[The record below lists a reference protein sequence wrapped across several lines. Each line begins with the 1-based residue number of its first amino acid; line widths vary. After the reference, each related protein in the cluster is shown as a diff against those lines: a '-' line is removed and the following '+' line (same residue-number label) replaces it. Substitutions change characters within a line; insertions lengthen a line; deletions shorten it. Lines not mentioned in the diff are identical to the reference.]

1 MNQAAIFDC
10 TGLIVTK
17 STQRRAIVPR
27 WRIRPP
33 QLLAVGAA
41 ALLLANS
48 VSSALAVTFP
58 LQLFVNGSTTVYPIS
73 SANAAGG
80 GPFATNFPGSDTT
93 VNFGAPGS
101 LAVAEQP
108 GSGDGRNCL
117 LMGQIDV
124 ADSSSTFS
132 AADNTQSAAFNGGKP
147 GDCNNPA
154 PGSATTFQ
162 WAPPANPDVG
172 QGQVLVYTVA
182 EDGIVPIFD
191 SASTGMPTSVSRDD
205 LAQVF
210 GCQKTAWNQIGVGGT
225 STATIVLQARETTS
239 GTYDSFNKLDN
250 LPFGAEQACIGDTT
264 YHNANGGGGQL
275 SDCGTGAKVTP
286 AEGAAISYPVCW
298 KTTTGPGLPVFTI
311 NAKNT
316 NALPRVTAN
325 PDVVN
330 SVKTHLN
337 SLGYVG
343 LGFASSAGISDFH
356 VETVQASITTIHNC
370 YNGGSP
376 CYALQRKLYMA
387 MLKFGVNAG
396 RADTYARGTDFI
408 DQVLSPGGQTM
419 VGNTGFVPLID
430 NGRILD
436 SDINMDFIVD
446 ISDLALVGLSGTW
459 STSAVGHAHWV
470 RPDVNRDGT
479 VDISDLSTI
488 GLAAN
493 WNHTW
498 SLPQK

>member
-1 MNQAAIFDC
+1 MP
-10 TGLIVTK
+10 K
-17 STQRRAIVPR
+17 
-27 WRIRPP
+27 WRIRPS
-33 QLLAVGAA
+33 QVLAAGAA
-41 ALLLANS
+41 AMLLVNS
-48 VSSALAVTFP
+48 VSSALAVPTFP
-58 LQLFVNGSTTVYPIS
+58 LQLFVDGSTTVYPIS
-73 SANAAGG
+73 SANAASG
-80 GPFATNFPGSDTT
+80 GPFQTNFPAADTT

-101 LAVAEQP
+101 LAVTEQP

-124 ADSSSTFS
+124 ADSSGTFS
-132 AADNTQSAAFNGGKP
+132 AADNTQSTSFNNGKA

-154 PGSATTFQ
+154 PTTPTTFQ

-172 QGQVLVYTVA
+172 QGQVLVYTVG

-225 STATIVLQARETTS
+225 STATIVLQARENTS

-250 LPFGAEQACIGDTT
+250 LPFGAEQACIGDAT
-264 YHNANGGGGQL
+264 YHNPNGGGGQL
-275 SDCGTGAKVTP
+275 SDCTTGAKVTP
-286 AEGAAISYPVCW
+286 AEASSIIYPVCW
-298 KTTTGPGLPVFTI
+298 KQTTGTGTTGLFTI
-311 NAKNT
+311 TAKSA
-316 NALPRVTAN
+316 NALTRVTAN

-337 SLGYVG
+337 SIGYVG
-343 LGFASSAGISDFH
+343 LGFSSSAGISPFQ
-356 VETVQASITTIHNC
+356 VETVAASVTTVHNC
-370 YNGGSP
+370 YNGGTP

-387 MLKFGVNAG
+387 MLKFGVNAA

-419 VGNTGFVPLID
+419 VANAGFVPLID
-430 NGRILD
+430 QGRILD
-436 SDINMDFIVD
+436 ADVNMDFIVD
-446 ISDLALVGLSGTW
+446 ISDLALIGLSGTW
-459 STSAVGHAHWV
+459 STAAVGHPHWV
-470 RPDVNRDGT
+470 RADVNRDGT

-493 WNHTW
+493 WNRTW
-498 SLPQK
+498 ALPQK